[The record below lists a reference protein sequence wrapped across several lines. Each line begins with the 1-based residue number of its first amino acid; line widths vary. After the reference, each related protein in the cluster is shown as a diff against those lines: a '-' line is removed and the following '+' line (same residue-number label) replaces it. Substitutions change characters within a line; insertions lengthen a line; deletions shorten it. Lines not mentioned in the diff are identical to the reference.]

1 MERKQVLKVAVASL
15 AMWTGLVLVG
25 CNSPSTLA
33 SAPPANNLTQP
44 ASNTASSASTV
55 SRRVYD
61 DRSTTVRHH
70 YYSEPVREYRPV
82 HHGRS
87 WEKSA
92 LIVAGSSG
100 TGALIGGLAGGG
112 KGAAIGAI
120 AGGAGGF
127 IYDRATHNH

>member
-1 MERKQVLKVAVASL
+1 MERKNVLKIAVASL
-15 AMWTGLVLVG
+15 AMWTGLVLAG

-33 SAPPANNLTQP
+33 SAPPAANLAQP
-44 ASNTASSASTV
+44 ATSTASTV
-55 SRRVYD
+55 SHRVYD
-61 DRSTTVRHH
+61 DRTTVHHH

-82 HHGRS
+82 HHHRS

>member
-1 MERKQVLKVAVASL
+1 MKNNRMIQLAAASL
-15 AMWTGLVLVG
+15 VVWTGLMLAG

-33 SAPPANNLTQP
+33 AAPPPAASNLAQP
-44 ASNTASSASTV
+44 AVRHA
-55 SRRVYD
+55 VYD
-61 DRSTTVRHH
+61 DRAPVRH
-70 YYSEPVREYRPV
+70 YRSSSAPQREYAPV
-82 HHGRS
+82 HHKRT

-112 KGAAIGAI
+112 RGAAIGAI

>member
-1 MERKQVLKVAVASL
+1 MRNNRIIHFVAAPLMV
-15 AMWTGLVLVG
+15 WTGLMLAG

-33 SAPPANNLTQP
+33 SAPPATPPAATSLAQP
-44 ASNTASSASTV
+44 VVRPA
-55 SRRVYD
+55 VYD
-61 DRSTTVRHH
+61 DR
-70 YYSEPVREYRPV
+70 EPVRHYRSSRPYQREYAPV
-82 HHGRS
+82 HHKRS